1 MLLEVKNISTSYGK
15 IEALRKVSVIVN
27 EKEIVAILGANGAG
41 KSTLLNTI
49 CGALRCKEGQIIFE
63 GSPINDLGTERVVR
77 TGISLVPERRRLF
90 GPLTVMENLALGAY
104 LRYGKGKDAEI
115 RKDMD
120 YVFQIFPILKERRGQ
135 AAGTLSGGEQM
146 MLAIGRG
153 IMSKPKLLLLDEPSL
168 GLAPLVIEDIFRVI
182 SELRTLETSMLI
194 VEQNAVMALSIADR
208 AYVLE
213 HGEIALEGIAGE
225 VRNNSKVQ
233 EAYLGEI

>member
-1 MLLEVKNISTSYGK
+1 MLLEVKNISTFYAK
-15 IEALRKVSVIVN
+15 IEALKKVSVIVN

-49 CGALRCKEGQIIFE
+49 SGALRCKEGQIIFK
-63 GSPINDLGTERVVR
+63 GSPIHELGTERVVR

-90 GPLTVMENLALGAY
+90 GPLTVMENLSLGAY
-104 LRYGKGKDAEI
+104 LRYGKGEDAEI

-120 YVFQIFPILKERRGQ
+120 YVFQIFPILKERREQ

-153 IMSKPKLLLLDEPSL
+153 VMSKPKLLLLDEPSL
-168 GLAPLVIEDIFRVI
+168 GLAPLVIEEIFKVI
-182 SELRTLETSMLI
+182 GELRTLETSILI
-194 VEQNAVMALSIADR
+194 VEQNAVMALGIGDR

-213 HGEIALEGIAGE
+213 HGEIVLEGIADE

-233 EAYLGEI
+233 EAYLGVI

>member
-1 MLLEVKNISTSYGK
+1 MLLEVKNISTFYGK
-15 IEALRKVSVIVN
+15 IGALKKVSVIVN
-27 EKEIVAILGANGAG
+27 EKEIVAILGANGSG

-49 CGALRCKEGQIIFE
+49 SGALRCKEGQIIFK
-63 GSPINDLGTERVVR
+63 GSPIHELGTERVVR

-90 GPLTVMENLALGAY
+90 GPLTVMENLSLGAY
-104 LRYGKGKDAEI
+104 LRYGKGGDAEI

-120 YVFQIFPILKERRGQ
+120 YVFQVFPILKERREQ

-153 IMSKPKLLLLDEPSL
+153 VMSKPKLLLLDEPSL
-168 GLAPLVIEDIFRVI
+168 GLAPLVIEEIFKVI
-182 SELRTLETSMLI
+182 GELRTLETSILI
-194 VEQNAVMALSIADR
+194 VEQNAVMALGIGDR

-213 HGEIALEGIAGE
+213 HGEIVLEGIADE

-233 EAYLGEI
+233 EAYLGVI

>member
-1 MLLEVKNISTSYGK
+1 MLLEVKNISTFYAK
-15 IEALRKVSVIVN
+15 IEALKKVSVIVN

-49 CGALRCKEGQIIFE
+49 SGALRCKEGQIIFK
-63 GSPINDLGTERVVR
+63 GSPIHELGTERVVR

-90 GPLTVMENLALGAY
+90 GPLTVMENLSLGAY
-104 LRYGKGKDAEI
+104 LRYGKGEDAEI

-120 YVFQIFPILKERRGQ
+120 YVFQIFPILKERREQ

-153 IMSKPKLLLLDEPSL
+153 FMSKPKLLLLDEPSL
-168 GLAPLVIEDIFRVI
+168 GLAPLVIEEIFGTI
-182 SELRTLETSMLI
+182 SELRTLETSILI
-194 VEQNAVMALSIADR
+194 VEQNAVMALGIADR

-213 HGEIALEGIAGE
+213 HGEIALEGMASE
-225 VRNNSKVQ
+225 VRNNAKVQ
-233 EAYLGEI
+233 EAYLGGM

>member
-1 MLLEVKNISTSYGK
+1 MLLEVKNISTFYGK
-15 IEALRKVSVIVN
+15 IEALKKVSVIVN
-27 EKEIVAILGANGAG
+27 EKEIVAILGANGSG

-49 CGALRCKEGQIIFE
+49 SGALRCKEGQIIFK
-63 GSPINDLGTERVVR
+63 GSPIHELGTERVVR

-90 GPLTVMENLALGAY
+90 GPLTVMENLSLGAY
-104 LRYGKGKDAEI
+104 LRYGKGGDAEI

-120 YVFQIFPILKERRGQ
+120 YVFQVFPILKERREQ

-153 IMSKPKLLLLDEPSL
+153 VMSKPKLLLLDEPSL
-168 GLAPLVIEDIFRVI
+168 GLAPLVIEEIFKVI
-182 SELRTLETSMLI
+182 GELRTLETSILI
-194 VEQNAVMALSIADR
+194 VEQNAVMALGIGDR

-213 HGEIALEGIAGE
+213 HGEIVLEGIADE

-233 EAYLGEI
+233 EAYLGVI